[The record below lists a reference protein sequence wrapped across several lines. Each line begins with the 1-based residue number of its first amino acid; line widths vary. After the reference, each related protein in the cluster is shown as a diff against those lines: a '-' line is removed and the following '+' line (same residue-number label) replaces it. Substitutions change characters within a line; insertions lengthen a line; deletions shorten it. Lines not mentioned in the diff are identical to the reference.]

1 MNANDYQEQAGRT
14 LIDAPDFAITDAE
27 VMIAWNA
34 IGLAGE
40 AGEFCDLIKKGVF
53 HRKGIDRDK
62 AKKELG
68 DVCWYLAA
76 LCTKL
81 DLSLADVMAENI
93 EKLKARYPDGWD
105 QTLSHEVGAVPNE
118 DRSPS

>member
-1 MNANDYQEQAGRT
+1 MKADDYQRLAGRT
-14 LIDAPDFAITDAE
+14 LIDRPDFAISDAD
-27 VMIAWNA
+27 VMVVWNA

-40 AGEFCDLIKKGVF
+40 AGEFCELVKKGVF
-53 HRKGIDRDK
+53 HRKGIDREQ

-81 DLSLADVMAENI
+81 DLSLAEVMQANV
-93 EKLKARYPDGWD
+93 EKLKLRYPDGWD
-105 QTLSHEVGAVPNE
+105 QTRSHAAGAVPADE
-118 DRSPS
+118 AKAP